1 MDHALPQP
9 EALAMRT
16 DERGKRDTD
25 IRERLE
31 KNDQK
36 ISNFLKRQ
44 CHEKNTTLE
53 QKSCFNFKQR
63 QDTEKVLHVVGKN
76 WYYFSKCWILGVKFQ
91 ICFLLVWV
99 LLRHGWLELIFQLWV

>member
-44 CHEKNTTLE
+44 CNEKNTTLE
-53 QKSCFNFKQR
+53 QKSGLNRDKILRKFYMLWVKIGIIFPNDGFSAENFKF
-63 QDTEKVLHVVGKN
+63 V
-76 WYYFSKCWILGVKFQ
+76 FF
-91 ICFLLVWV
+91 
-99 LLRHGWLELIFQLWV
+99 

>member
-31 KNDQK
+31 KIQKNDQK

-44 CHEKNTTLE
+44 CHENNTTLE
-53 QKSCFNFKQR
+53 QKDKIPR
-63 QDTEKVLHVVGKN
+63 
-76 WYYFSKCWILGVKFQ
+76 KFYM
-91 ICFLLVWV
+91 
-99 LLRHGWLELIFQLWV
+99 LWVKIGIIFPNVGFSA